1 MFLNTDPLSFDRCAV
16 ISKPAPGSTNTY
28 NCKGMEGRYVN
39 IVIPSQTQMLTL
51 CEVKVT
57 GQCSE
62 KPAPNG
68 DLNKNTFL
76 VKKKKK
82 KNALKQTQKC

>member
-1 MFLNTDPLSFDRCAV
+1 MWLFLNTDPLSFDRCAV
-16 ISKPAPGSTNTY
+16 ISKPAAGSTNTY
-28 NCKGMEGRYVN
+28 NCTGMEGRYVN
-39 IVIPSQTQMLTL
+39 IVIPSQAQMLTL

-76 VKKKKK
+76 VKK
-82 KNALKQTQKC
+82 NALKQTQKC